1 MLETIGYV
9 CLGIVAAVYVVLMLT
24 GIVAMG
30 AFSWI
35 GLLLAIGIGAL
46 FVKVLAERIANKEDD
61 HYSKNVE
68 R

>member
-1 MLETIGYV
+1 MLETIGYI
-9 CLGIVAAVYVVLMLT
+9 CLAVVAAVYAALMLT

-35 GLLLAIGIGAL
+35 GLLFVVGIGAL
-46 FVKVLAERIANKEDD
+46 FIKVLAERLGNKEDD